1 MKGFIEKHKPYLWG
15 YIILGLLTLGFI
27 LNECLVDGATKLWG
41 IALIIFIARL
51 LPTILTGARE
61 TKAEGK
67 SIVQYFLEV
76 VQIFCIIIGG
86 ISWLVDGKV
95 TALMFIGAIVLG
107 IVAWLLEPIAIH
119 IIKK

>member
-1 MKGFIEKHKPYLWG
+1 MKEFIEKHKPYLWG

-51 LPTILTGARE
+51 LPTILTGAQE

-95 TALMFIGAIVLG
+95 TVFMFMGAIVLG
-107 IVAWLLEPIAIH
+107 IVAWLLEPITIH

>member
-1 MKGFIEKHKPYLWG
+1 MKEFIEKHKPYLWG

-76 VQIFCIIIGG
+76 VQILCIIIGG

-95 TALMFIGAIVLG
+95 TVIMFIGAIALG
-107 IVAWLLEPIAIH
+107 IVTWLMDPITITWN
-119 IIKK
+119 KK